1 MITPVQSQRY
11 AQLVNNFNEKEFYA
25 YYNHLGEGG
34 TVEDFFE
41 RIEKHGDHDQ
51 SSHGAWSTGGGE
63 KVIISPANEGNRKVS
78 LGQYSADYKI
88 NDVEATAKNGQDFM
102 NQWNKNYEMRTV
114 SAYLMGI
121 EGAKSMG
128 KEDSLEHDYLAT
140 LKNPFGNDPEEFVHA
155 KPIVEAIAGGS
166 RLIEAIHNET
176 PSEVNLFR
184 GIKAE
189 SGSQL
194 RTLQEG
200 QTFELPLS
208 SFAQKSYYAET
219 FAGTSGERSNIKGTS
234 IIFSTITSSITGTST
249 IISLITSFSTITSLI
264 TSFTSSLPDFPSSYL
279 VKKCRDVNEIIGS
292 NPPSKNANHLFIAIT
307 SLALDPIISH
317 TGPVN
322 SIHDLNSSPVSSISL

>member
-1 MITPVQSQRY
+1 MSYIIELPIGYKPV
-11 AQLVNNFNEKEFYA
+11 L
-25 YYNHLGEGG
+25 
-34 TVEDFFE
+34 
-41 RIEKHGDHDQ
+41 KHGDHDQ

-102 NQWNKNYEMRTV
+102 NQWSKNYEMRTV

-155 KPIVEAIAGGS
+155 KSIVEAIAGGS

-176 PSEVNLFR
+176 PLEVNLFR

-234 IIFSTITSSITGTST
+234 IIFSLKG
-249 IISLITSFSTITSLI
+249 
-264 TSFTSSLPDFPSSYL
+264 
-279 VKKCRDVNEIIGS
+279 
-292 NPPSKNANHLFIAIT
+292 
-307 SLALDPIISH
+307 LAKTYVLDPEESLVQGKFKVGKISQVRNAAGSSTKVIELKQESTFDLE
-317 TGPVN
+317 TGAYVP
-322 SIHDLNSSPVSSISL
+322 IK